1 MKYEQKYDNQ
11 YFVERSTSE
20 SNNTTTVLNTRDTG
34 VPVISQGRTSGDKV
48 GVSLNGGSDITELVR
63 TNLFSIADQTQVSMK
78 IMGDPD
84 YIMTSVGVDQKN
96 IGTSSSKYY
105 APDLSFNPFSTQ
117 LLIEIKFYSP
127 EDYTDKGLL
136 DAKGIVQFYRTSAPL
151 KAGITGIVYR
161 LTQIESTFSRG
172 VFTQTLDKMILIP
185 ETALVGGQAPTTQ
198 NRETQSQISSG
209 INGNGDSRAS
219 LGSLDQEDADIGRAI
234 QQESLGGGF
243 AEEGGTDVVSPYSLA
258 PASPDDDKNLT
269 PVPRTIP
276 EVSARVE
283 EQNFDF
289 TGIRGITQIIAP

>member
-1 MKYEQKYDNQ
+1 LKDQ
-11 YFVERSTSE
+11 VE
-20 SNNTTTVLNTRDTG
+20 
-34 VPVISQGRTSGDKV
+34 
-48 GVSLNGGSDITELVR
+48 
-63 TNLFSIADQTQVSMK
+63 AK
-78 IMGDPD
+78 IKIIGDPD
-84 YIMTSVGVDQKN
+84 YFMTAVGVTQGKINSLGSIYNNSDGS
-96 IGTSSSKYY
+96 I
-105 APDLSFNPFSTQ
+105 NPFSSQ
-117 LLIEIKFYSP
+117 ILIEIRFNSP
-127 EDYTDKGLL
+127 DDYTDKGLL

-172 VFTQTLDKMILIP
+172 VFTQTLDKMILVP
-185 ETALVGGQAPTTQ
+185 ESALVGGQSPTTQ

-209 INGNGDSRAS
+209 INGDGDTRTS

-243 AEEGGTDVVSPYSLA
+243 AEEGGTDVVSPYSLV
-258 PASPDDDKNLT
+258 PASPNDDKNLT
-269 PVPRTIP
+269 PTPRTIP

>member
-1 MKYEQKYDNQ
+1 M
-11 YFVERSTSE
+11 
-20 SNNTTTVLNTRDTG
+20 
-34 VPVISQGRTSGDKV
+34 
-48 GVSLNGGSDITELVR
+48 
-63 TNLFSIADQTQVSMK
+63 
-78 IMGDPD
+78 
-84 YIMTSVGVDQKN
+84 
-96 IGTSSSKYY
+96 
-105 APDLSFNPFSTQ
+105 
-117 LLIEIKFYSP
+117 IEIKFYSP

-198 NRETQSQISSG
+198 DRETQSQISSG
-209 INGNGDSRAS
+209 TNGAGDTRT
-219 LGSLDQEDADIGRAI
+219 SLDQEDADIGRAI

-243 AEEGGTDVVSPYSLA
+243 TEEGGTDVVSPYSLA
-258 PASPDDDKNLT
+258 PASPNDDKNLT
-269 PVPRTIP
+269 PTPRTIP